1 MLNASASKS
10 IRVLVVDDD
19 PQIRSML
26 QRYLEDNGY
35 RVDSADGGTAMMRV
49 LDRKHTDLIVLDV
62 MMPGEDGISLCR
74 RVRTNSAVPIILL
87 TAASNDTD
95 RIIGL
100 EVGADDY
107 LAKPF
112 NPRELLARMRA
123 VLRRYNGSLM
133 PPPPEVLQV
142 GIFENWRIDIRK
154 RTLFNAE
161 GKLVDLTSNEFDLL
175 CVFVQKPQTLLSR
188 DRLLELIHGRHSN
201 QLYRSIDVQISRLRR
216 KIELDPDAPQLIKT
230 MRSEGYLFAAAVT
243 AVKDLS

>member
-1 MLNASASKS
+1 MLNNSPNKP

-26 QRYLEDNGY
+26 RRYLEDNGY
-35 RVDSADGGTAMMRV
+35 LVDTAEGGSAMSRV
-49 LDRKHTDLIVLDV
+49 LDRKNTDLIVLDV

-74 RVRTNSAVPIILL
+74 RVRSVSAIPIILL
-87 TAASNDTD
+87 TAVSNETD

-123 VLRRYNGSLM
+123 VLRRSTGSLS
-133 PPPPEVLQV
+133 PPVPEILQV

-154 RTLFNAE
+154 RTLANAE
-161 GKLVDLTSNEFDLL
+161 GKLVELTSNEFDLL

-188 DRLLELIHGRHSN
+188 DRLLELIHGKHSN

-230 MRSEGYLFAAAVT
+230 MRSEGYMFAAPVT
-243 AVKDLS
+243 AVKDH